1 MNEQQPDASCDSA
14 WRLNQALDYQFFSS
28 PDAFKYNDKLP
39 SEGELPKWMQDEL
52 AEVNADPSLAND
64 PTLALTLEECSRCK
78 PGADISGKEVLLTSD
93 GTLVRAGETGSVT
106 PPASEVP
113 LPSVP
118 GLLPSMAPGLLPSMA
133 PGLLPSMAPG
143 PLPSVPAV
151 TVPPTEIIVPGGPP
165 PSAAIGSRSALSVM
179 ASLGVGAVLA
189 FVS

>member
-1 MNEQQPDASCDSA
+1 MNEQQPDASCDAA

-64 PTLALTLEECSRCK
+64 PTLALKLEECSRCK
-78 PGADISGKEVLLTSD
+78 PGADISGKEVLLTSA

-113 LPSVP
+113 LPSV
-118 GLLPSMAPGLLPSMA
+118 